1 MRDKKKQSGQ
11 KLDRGGKQS
20 GGRRV
25 AGEPGRTASKAEGDL
40 DTVEESLRQKERKGK
55 S

>member
-11 KLDRGGKQS
+11 KRDGGGKQS
-20 GGRRV
+20 GSRRV
-25 AGEPGRTASKAEGDL
+25 SGEPGRTASKAEGDL
-40 DTVEESLRQKERKGK
+40 ETVEESLRQKERKGK